1 MRILACSLLILV
13 GGCGDNGTSGGED
26 LATSGGNHD
35 LAMSTKKDMAGQ
47 PPVDMAGQPP
57 VDMAGQPP
65 VDMAG
70 QQGSP
75 DMATTMMGKFT
86 TVVTVVLENTSYKDI
101 VGNGQNAPYING
113 LIAQGGVAT
122 NYMDSGTHPSL
133 PNYLYMVSGAPQ
145 YAGILDISP
154 TTNPFPVDKVDLGQQ
169 LQVAGVPWR
178 AYMDSMVDPCRIT
191 DNGKYA
197 TKHNP
202 FVYFK
207 YWQVTNLATCKMV
220 DVDYV
225 ANFNDDLLAGKT
237 QFMWITPDLN
247 HDGHDTDLAT
257 ADAWCKANIQ
267 PILDSQVFKDGG
279 VLFLTWDEGG
289 TVNFVQTDD
298 HVPMIIVSPK
308 IKQAGMQSATAYTHA
323 SYLATVEDIFGL
335 QRLGA
340 AAQAQNMNE
349 FFQ

>member
-1 MRILACSLLILV
+1 MRSLACSFLIV
-13 GGCGDNGTSGGED
+13 VCGCGDNGSSGSGED
-26 LATSGGNHD
+26 LTMSGGKQD
-35 LAMSTKKDMAGQ
+35 LAVKKPGDMAGQPPVDMTGQ

-57 VDMAGQPP
+57 ADMT
-65 VDMAG
+65 G
-70 QQGSP
+70 QQGMP
-75 DMATTMMGKFT
+75 DMATAMTGKFT
-86 TVVTVVLENTSYKDI
+86 TVVTVVLENTSYTDI
-101 VGNGQNAPYING
+101 VGSKNAPYING
-113 LIAQGGVAT
+113 LIGQGGLAT
-122 NYMDSGTHPSL
+122 MYMDSGTHPSL
-133 PNYLYMVSGAPQ
+133 PNYLYMVSGATQ
-145 YAGILDISP
+145 YGGLIDISP

-169 LQVAGVPWR
+169 LQTAGVPWR
-178 AYMDSMVDPCRIT
+178 AYMDAMVDPCRIT
-191 DNGKYA
+191 DNGTYA

-207 YWQVTNLATCKMV
+207 YWQVTNNATCKMV
-220 DVDYV
+220 DVDYA
-225 ANFNDDLLAGKT
+225 ANFNTDLTAGKT

-257 ADAWCKANIQ
+257 ADTWCKANIQ

-289 TVNFVQTDD
+289 TVNFIQTDD

-308 IKQAGMQSATAYTHA
+308 IKQAGMQSATKYTHA